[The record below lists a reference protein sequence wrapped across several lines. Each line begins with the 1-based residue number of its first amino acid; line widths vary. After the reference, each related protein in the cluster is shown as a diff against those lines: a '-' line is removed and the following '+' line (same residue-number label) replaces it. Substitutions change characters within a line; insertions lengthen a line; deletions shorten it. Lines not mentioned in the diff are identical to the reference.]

1 MKIKTA
7 LKLFLFF
14 GVIFFLSFF
23 SPVTN
28 LGAQTMEEQES
39 SDVIVS
45 ANINV
50 DLHSQLSL
58 SPSTVEVLQ
67 SSNVKIKTLNPDGTP
82 RAGRTIVIY
91 IQGNSVGVTITQP
104 SITNASGDTTGS
116 VRSSIPGSYVVCAK
130 DTTEGYD
137 IFIEDCETLYVIPV
151 PAPTMLPEPEYTK
164 GDTNIVM
171 WKKGGSGTYQYY
183 TEVST
188 DSNFSTIKDNSGW
201 ISNLAYEFRNLENGQ
216 MYFYRVK
223 ARNTYGAESAW
234 SNIVFSV
241 QDATGPEIVLISI
254 SDIED
259 NTNITWDRNFTIN
272 IRYKITDNVAVASKE
287 FWCVNN
293 DNTRHNCIYTAV
305 ENGDF
310 WDISIQLKYLE
321 KTSSGNLFDRYNF
334 CVEARDTV
342 NNVTR
347 NCEAEIEIPL
357 EKPEEEIPPPII
369 PRVPEVTRIGERLE
383 KVFDDL
389 LLRFKEFDLD
399 EVTVTTA
406 LVNLTIGFGLL
417 VAMLGHFPYFLLQL
431 FLSILSLLGFRKKG
445 NVTGY
450 VYNSLTK
457 EPINQAI
464 VRVYNE
470 VHELV
475 WTSVTDSHGYFRT
488 TELKDAEYYIKVTAR
503 NFSFPSK
510 IVFGKTDFPLDN
522 VYHGD
527 SFLTREEKIPNFSI
541 PMDQEDLSKSKRRR
555 AILFARTKI
564 LWRILHI
571 LLFVF
576 GLTLSIFVLFTV
588 QAWWNYLI
596 VALYIPALISILY
609 SFFGKKEKYG
619 IVRDTD
625 KKEVEGAIIGLTE
638 KEFDKLISKRVTD
651 NLGRYKFVVNRG
663 TYDLSVLNSDMKIVN
678 DEKHSNIKI
687 EKEGGDVLAPNI
699 IVKRLEDEVED
710 DDIIEPLEEL

>member
-7 LKLFLFF
+7 LKTILFF
-14 GVIFFLSFF
+14 FSFF
-23 SPVTN
+23 ILSSLALST
-28 LGAQTMEEQES
+28 LQAQTMTYVDSGEVE
-39 SDVIVS
+39 IS
-45 ANINV
+45 ASINV

-58 SPSTVEVLQ
+58 QPSTVEILQ
-67 SSNVKIKTLNPDGTP
+67 PANVNITAITSDGTP
-82 RAGRTIVIY
+82 RAGRIIEIY
-91 IQGNSVGVTITQP
+91 IQGNSAGVTITQP
-104 SITNASGDTTGS
+104 APTDSFGKTRGT
-116 VRSSIPGSYVVCAK
+116 VRSSIPGPYVVCAR
-130 DTTEGYD
+130 DLTESFV
-137 IFIEDCETLYVIPV
+137 ITIEDCETLYVIPV

-171 WKKGGSGTYQYY
+171 WNKGGSGTYQYY
-183 TEVST
+183 AEVST
-188 DSNFSTIKDNSGW
+188 DSNFSTVKDNSGW
-201 ISNLAYEFRNLENGQ
+201 ISNLAYEFGDLEDGQ

-223 ARNTYGAESAW
+223 ARNAYGGESAW

-259 NTNITWDRNFTIN
+259 NTNVTWDRNFTIY
-272 IRYKITDNVAVASKE
+272 IRYRITDNVAIASKE
-287 FWCVNN
+287 FWCVNS
-293 DNTRHNCIYTAV
+293 DNSRHNCIYTAV

-310 WDISIQLKYLE
+310 WDISIQLKHLE
-321 KTSSGNLFDRYNF
+321 KTSTGNLFGNYGF

-347 NCEAEIEIPL
+347 NCEAEIEIPI

-369 PRVPEVTRIGERLE
+369 PRIPIVTETEEKLE
-383 KVFDDL
+383 KIIDDI
-389 LLRFKEFDLD
+389 LLRLKQFDLD
-399 EVTVTTA
+399 DITVTTA

-417 VAMLGHFPYFLLQL
+417 VAMLGYLPYYFLQL

-488 TELKDAEYYIKVTAR
+488 TELEDAEYYIKVTAR
-503 NFSFPSK
+503 NFTFPSK

-527 SFLTREEKIPNFSI
+527 PFLTREEKIPNFSI
-541 PMDQEDLSKSKRRR
+541 PMDQEDLSKSRKRR

-571 LLFVF
+571 ILFVF
-576 GLTLSIFVLFTV
+576 GLTLSIFVLFTI

-596 VALYIPALISILY
+596 VALYIPALVSIVY
-609 SFFGKKEKYG
+609 SFFDKKERYG
-619 IVRDTD
+619 VVRDTD

-651 NLGRYKFVVNRG
+651 NLGRYKFIVNKG
-663 TYDLSVLNSDMKIVN
+663 VYGLSILNSDMKIVEE
-678 DEKHSNIKI
+678 EKHSNLEI
-687 EKEGGDVLAPNI
+687 EKEGGEILAPNI
-699 IVKRLEDEVED
+699 IVKRLEDDVED
-710 DDIIEPLEEL
+710 DEIIEPLEEL